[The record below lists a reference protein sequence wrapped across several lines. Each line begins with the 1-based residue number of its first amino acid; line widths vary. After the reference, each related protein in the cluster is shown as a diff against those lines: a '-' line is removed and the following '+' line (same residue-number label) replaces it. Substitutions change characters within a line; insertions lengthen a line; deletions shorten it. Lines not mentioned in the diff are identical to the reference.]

1 MSANISPR
9 DLQTLSEYLDDQL
22 SAREKAQ
29 LEARLQKSAELREEL
44 VGLRQT
50 RLMLRSL
57 PKRRAPRNF
66 TLNPTAVP
74 SHKVRRVFPTYG
86 FATALAG
93 LVLVAAFIGQT
104 LLPAN
109 LAAVPEAAPAAA
121 AEKAL
126 APAVADQAN
135 REPIIILWGTPTP
148 VPGIGGGGYGGG
160 GDGPVGGGDG
170 SVEAIAP
177 PIDPATGLVNGT
189 ATLPARVMTGIGG
202 GSLPT
207 QPTPGAE
214 VGLEN
219 STATPALKVMQPG
232 TATPAAVAQVENPGA
247 PGLIFGVQKAQA
259 YETPTPAGLL
269 TAVNVPEQNQAAPVL
284 PWRTLQILAA
294 IIFILTA
301 LAAFYFYRK
310 ERR

>member
-29 LEARLQKSAELREEL
+29 LEARLHKSAELREEL
-44 VGLRQT
+44 TGLRQT

-66 TLNPTAVP
+66 TVNPAAAP
-74 SHKVRRVFPTYG
+74 AHSGRRVFPTFG

-93 LVLVAAFIGQT
+93 LVLVAAFIGQA

-121 AEKAL
+121 AEKVL
-126 APAVADQAN
+126 APAAVDQAN

-160 GDGPVGGGDG
+160 GEGPVGGGDG

-177 PIDPATGLVNGT
+177 TIDPATGLVNGT
-189 ATLPARVMTGIGG
+189 PTLPPRVMTGIGG
-202 GSLPT
+202 GSQPT
-207 QPTPGAE
+207 PSTPGAE

-219 STATPALKVMQPG
+219 STATSALRVIEPA
-232 TATPAAVAQVENPGA
+232 TATPAAVAQADNAGA
-247 PGLIFGVQKAQA
+247 SGLIFGVQKAQA
-259 YETPTPAGLL
+259 YATPTPAGLL
-269 TAVNVPEQNQAAPVL
+269 AAVAVSGQNQAAPVL

-294 IIFILTA
+294 IIFIPTV

-310 ERR
+310 ERH